1 MVLFQN
7 LELELQGLL
16 KEKKYSEIINII
28 LSRTNLEERSAG
40 ILNILGV
47 CKTLEKPND
56 TKNLSQAIYDFKI
69 AFLREKKTPI
79 GQLALANF
87 IKASCDLS
95 DLQKSEI
102 NFNEIITF
110 YEESKCEN
118 NGEVQSATVMVYRNM
133 ARVYGKLNE
142 NKKSL
147 FLYDKILKS
156 NLFNSYDLCSY
167 MYLQCF
173 ETKWKQPDFFNF
185 GKFIDK
191 NLKHYPDEKLLKLVN
206 GKKTKI
212 RIGFLSADI
221 RNGHSITYFLKT
233 ILSNYDKDK
242 FEIYL
247 ILNQKNEDR
256 TANYFKTLVDK
267 TINIINKENV
277 EAINIVRN
285 LEIDICIDLMGML
298 SDHRIELFK
307 NRIAPDQILWLGYC
321 NTTGLKNMD
330 YIISDHNLILKNEQN
345 LYSEE
350 ILYLPSIWNCH
361 SGFDIKREQVKPP
374 MIKNNFITFG
384 SFNNLDKIND
394 ETVIVWSEI
403 LRKIKNSKLM
413 IKSSINRN
421 NNRLNKLF
429 SDNGVIDSIIFID
442 RKKEF
447 EDHMNLYR
455 QIDIALDT
463 FPYNGVTTSFE
474 AIWMGVP
481 VLTMKGFNF
490 NSRCGESINRNI
502 NMDYMIA
509 ENKEEYISKAIELF
523 EKPERLGQIR
533 DEIFQNSIS
542 SSLFDIN
549 NFSNDFFKILSSVF
563 DKQSNAP

>member
-1 MVLFQN
+1 
-7 LELELQGLL
+7 
-16 KEKKYSEIINII
+16 
-28 LSRTNLEERSAG
+28 
-40 ILNILGV
+40 
-47 CKTLEKPND
+47 
-56 TKNLSQAIYDFKI
+56 
-69 AFLREKKTPI
+69 
-79 GQLALANF
+79 
-87 IKASCDLS
+87 
-95 DLQKSEI
+95 
-102 NFNEIITF
+102 
-110 YEESKCEN
+110 
-118 NGEVQSATVMVYRNM
+118 
-133 ARVYGKLNE
+133 
-142 NKKSL
+142 
-147 FLYDKILKS
+147 
-156 NLFNSYDLCSY
+156 
-167 MYLQCF
+167 
-173 ETKWKQPDFFNF
+173 
-185 GKFIDK
+185 
-191 NLKHYPDEKLLKLVN
+191 
-206 GKKTKI
+206 
-212 RIGFLSADI
+212 
-221 RNGHSITYFLKT
+221 
-233 ILSNYDKDK
+233 
-242 FEIYL
+242 
-247 ILNQKNEDR
+247 
-256 TANYFKTLVDK
+256 
-267 TINIINKENV
+267 
-277 EAINIVRN
+277 
-285 LEIDICIDLMGML
+285 
-298 SDHRIELFK
+298 
-307 NRIAPDQILWLGYC
+307 
-321 NTTGLKNMD
+321 
-330 YIISDHNLILKNEQN
+330 
-345 LYSEE
+345 
-350 ILYLPSIWNCH
+350 
-361 SGFDIKREQVKPP
+361 

-403 LRKIKNSKLM
+403 LRNIKNSKLM

-533 DEIFQNSIS
+533 HEVFQNSIS

-563 DKQSNAP
+563 NKQLNAL